1 MEYAVLIVVLLGIG
15 ALSIPALK
23 NAERKRTQAKLSFL
37 TTRLSSNAKQLAMTT
52 ATKFPTDYQRLQQQ
66 VATDMTE
73 LSKLLKAKEGA
84 ISFDLSQSAWDLIE
98 ESSALLPTQGVIK
111 RPQRTLNQDEKLL
124 LTSGHLKKAVPE
136 LWPTLENIQQDDA
149 EIRQK
154 IQEKNLP
161 NQQELLAVHE
171 ANMARYQDI
180 LDGYLKIKAEPK
192 AYYQAEERLLK
203 SQRALAKFDEDLDET
218 LRQINE
224 DDMMNFEISLRMMNQ
239 E

>member
-52 ATKFPTDYQRLQQQ
+52 AIKFPTDYQRLQQQ

-84 ISFDLSQSAWDLIE
+84 ISFDLSQSVWDLIE

>member
-1 MEYAVLIVVLLGIG
+1 MEYAVLVVILLGIG

-73 LSKLLKAKEGA
+73 LSKLLKAKEGS

-161 NQQELLAVHE
+161 NKQELLAVHE

-203 SQRALAKFDEDLDET
+203 SQRALAKFDDDLDET